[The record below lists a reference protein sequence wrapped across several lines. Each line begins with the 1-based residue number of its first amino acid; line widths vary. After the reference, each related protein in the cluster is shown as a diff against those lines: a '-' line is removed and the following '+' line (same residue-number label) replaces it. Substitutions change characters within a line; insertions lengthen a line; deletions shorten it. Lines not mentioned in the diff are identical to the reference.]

1 VLSPTIDSPPTV
13 SERKCRLV
21 AIVPPASAGASFLPY
36 PPGLKGTAYD
46 KGGGPDW
53 IEVMRHMATRL
64 TWVDVGFQ
72 MDVFP
77 SDAPASEISASAAT
91 ADVFVAIG
99 IKDVETAAT
108 LVDVLTTVPT
118 GAALGCEGTSLDA
131 QSRVVFQVRTTRPF
145 FTHRSVSTFDRG
157 AFQLTDE
164 RFGIARSR

>member
-1 VLSPTIDSPPTV
+1 
-13 SERKCRLV
+13 
-21 AIVPPASAGASFLPY
+21 
-36 PPGLKGTAYD
+36 
-46 KGGGPDW
+46 
-53 IEVMRHMATRL
+53 MATRL

-99 IKDVETAAT
+99 IKDVETATT

-145 FTHRSVSTFDRG
+145 FTHRSVSTFDRA